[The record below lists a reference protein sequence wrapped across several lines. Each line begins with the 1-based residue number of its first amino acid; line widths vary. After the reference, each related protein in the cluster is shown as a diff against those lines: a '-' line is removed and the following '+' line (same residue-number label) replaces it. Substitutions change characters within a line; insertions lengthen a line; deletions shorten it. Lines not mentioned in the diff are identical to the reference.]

1 MNIAKRYELVPLA
14 RIVPYARNARTHSK
28 EQVAQI
34 RASFREFG
42 VLSPCLVDEQ
52 YNLLVGHGRLKAENC
67 LQRYR
72 DAGFQENKGFQFQTL
87 ARSQPPA
94 RQVPGLFQT
103 RSLCDHP
110 CQAKTLRFLPVVG
123 GKPAGEALD

>member
-42 VLSPCLVDEQ
+42 VLFALPC
-52 YNLLVGHGRLKAENC
+52 
-67 LQRYR
+67 
-72 DAGFQENKGFQFQTL
+72 
-87 ARSQPPA
+87 
-94 RQVPGLFQT
+94 
-103 RSLCDHP
+103 
-110 CQAKTLRFLPVVG
+110 
-123 GKPAGEALD
+123 